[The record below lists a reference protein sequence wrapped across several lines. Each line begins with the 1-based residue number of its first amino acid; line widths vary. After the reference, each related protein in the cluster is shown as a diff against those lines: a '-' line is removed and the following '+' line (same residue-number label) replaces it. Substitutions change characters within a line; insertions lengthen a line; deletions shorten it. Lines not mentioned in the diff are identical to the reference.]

1 MNSLPFNRDK
11 KKPSFQSQSSFPSSF
26 ENKIKDITPQKSSF
40 PSSLGHAAPSFSS
53 NIKKNRPSF
62 SSSIEKNRP
71 SFSSNIEKNRPV
83 FKSTLDKKIS
93 AFATNPS
100 DKKVIEVKHR
110 VSILNSSFKKWWYWL
125 IVCNLYDLNWC
136 NSIAPTAF
144 WKWFTLQERKRS
156 DERTIRFLSRPI
168 KTPRTIKTTRS
179 IKTTKELTIPKL

>member
-1 MNSLPFNRDK
+1 MPPKKFHKKANRPFPSPPSINFPSFESSREKFESSRDKKMNSLPFKRDK

-40 PSSLGHAAPSFSS
+40 PSSLGHSAPAFSS

-93 AFATNPS
+93 TFATNPS
-100 DKKVIEVKHR
+100 DKKVTEMKNGVL
-110 VSILNSSFKKWWYWL
+110 VS
-125 IVCNLYDLNWC
+125 NLYH
-136 NSIAPTAF
+136 
-144 WKWFTLQERKRS
+144 
-156 DERTIRFLSRPI
+156 
-168 KTPRTIKTTRS
+168 
-179 IKTTKELTIPKL
+179 